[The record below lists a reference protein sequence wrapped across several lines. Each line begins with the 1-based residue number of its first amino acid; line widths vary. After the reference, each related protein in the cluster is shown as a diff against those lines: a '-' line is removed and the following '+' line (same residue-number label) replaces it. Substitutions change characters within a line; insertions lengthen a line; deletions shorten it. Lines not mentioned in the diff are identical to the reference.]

1 MAEVVNKIL
10 RGTFGRLWAQGKR
23 LANVKSFEAKATLKY
38 ETVDINGELCEQ
50 QRYLGY
56 SLAGTIVVHKTDT
69 YLVNL
74 ILNGMVTGSM
84 PPIKLVGRLADPDAN
99 GSERV
104 EIYDVTFDEATLM
117 QFENATVSEESVPF
131 KAGGFRYLDK
141 IL

>member
-10 RGTFGRLWAQGKR
+10 RGTFGRLWTQGKR
-23 LANVKSFEAKATLKY
+23 LANVKSFEVKATLKY

-117 QFENATVSEESVPF
+117 KFENATVSEESVPF

>member
-38 ETVDINGELCEQ
+38 EAVEINGELCEQ

>member
-74 ILNGMVTGSM
+74 ILTGMVTGSM

>member
-38 ETVDINGELCEQ
+38 EAVEINGELCEQ

-74 ILNGMVTGSM
+74 IRTGMTTGVM
-84 PPIKLVGRLADPDAN
+84 PSIKLVGRLSDPDAS

-117 QFENATVSEESVPF
+117 KFENATVTEESVPF
-131 KAGGFRYLDK
+131 KAGGFRYLDV
-141 IL
+141 ID

>member
-38 ETVDINGELCEQ
+38 EAVEINGELCEQ

-84 PPIKLVGRLADPDAN
+84 PPISTAICSG
-99 GSERV
+99 
-104 EIYDVTFDEATLM
+104 
-117 QFENATVSEESVPF
+117 
-131 KAGGFRYLDK
+131 
-141 IL
+141 

>member
-38 ETVDINGELCEQ
+38 EAVEINGELCEQ

-56 SLAGTIVVHKTDT
+56 SLAGTIVVHNTDT

>member
-38 ETVDINGELCEQ
+38 EAVEINGELCEQ

-117 QFENATVSEESVPF
+117 QCENATVSEESVPF

>member
-117 QFENATVSEESVPF
+117 KFENATVSEESVPF

>member
-23 LANVKSFEAKATLKY
+23 LANVKSFEVKATLKY
-38 ETVDINGELCEQ
+38 EAVEINGELCEQ